1 MMRSTCIGILLPLC
15 LCSLLTTCVVAKL
28 GRAELAKENRA
39 QGGSTAQHINTFV
52 SLSSDFLSDV
62 RSCTNKIVLN
72 LIIVSTSVICKVLFG
87 DVNCEMICGENK
99 DPCDNLEP
107 DK

>member
-1 MMRSTCIGILLPLC
+1 MMRSTCIGILLP

-72 LIIVSTSVICKVLFG
+72 LIVSTSVICKVLSG
-87 DVNCEMICGENK
+87 DVK
-99 DPCDNLEP
+99 
-107 DK
+107 